1 MDTQPRDQVP
11 PAPASIPSPRGRGL
25 RPIHILIAA
34 LIVASFVGTFY
45 LLGDDA
51 RKEQIKRIIEQP
63 GGLLVLFAVSALSN
77 ATLILPVPG
86 LTITSLAGA
95 VADPLTVGVV
105 AGVGQTI
112 GELTGYLAGYSGRAL
127 IEDNPRYNTLSKW
140 MRRFGPLTLFV
151 LALIPNPLFDVAG
164 IIAGALRMSLW
175 LYLLAAGLGKVIKNI
190 AFAYGAASVFD
201 WLLRIL
207 GGS

>member
-1 MDTQPRDQVP
+1 
-11 PAPASIPSPRGRGL
+11 
-25 RPIHILIAA
+25 

-45 LLGDDA
+45 LLGDDV